1 MKEKGILAGQAVDQ
15 GQLLVET
22 GFIGLVI
29 RGFHYLCLHSVLT
42 FLRLLQ
48 RYTQNRK
55 AHDKN
60 VLEEL

>member
-15 GQLLVET
+15 WQLLVET

-29 RGFHYLCLHSVLT
+29 GGFHYLCPHGVLT

-48 RYTQNRK
+48 KYTQNRQ